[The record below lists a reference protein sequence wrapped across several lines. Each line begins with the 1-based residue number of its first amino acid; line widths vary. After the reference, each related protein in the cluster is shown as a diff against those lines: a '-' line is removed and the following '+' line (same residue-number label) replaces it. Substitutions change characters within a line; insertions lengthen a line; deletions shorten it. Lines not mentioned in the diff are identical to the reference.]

1 VAAVSVYDEVTVLV
15 RTINDEYGNMIDF
28 ETFEEYEEWMDEEHD
43 VHEDDDLVPAD
54 TLEVFLNAVACDL
67 DEFFEAPSSL
77 VERLRAAREEYVEVL
92 NEAFD
97 YLVGDE

>member
-15 RTINDEYGNMIDF
+15 RVIEDDYGNMIDF
-28 ETFEEYEEWMDEEHD
+28 ETFDEYEEWMDEEHA
-43 VHEDDDLVPAD
+43 VEEDDGLVPQD
-54 TLEVFLNAVACDL
+54 TVDVFLDAVARDL
-67 DEFFEAPSSL
+67 SEFFEAPSSL
-77 VERLRAAREEYVEVL
+77 VERLKAAREEYVEVL